1 MEENRYDWQIE
12 TILIRVVSST
22 THVRTLIDEQ
32 SNPSWLLQPRGNTKS
47 TSRWQTQFTVSNFS
61 LYHIGKTLAAVE
73 TGEFLKEVYANN
85 KLESPLNNALMLDKL
100 SSVEQ
105 KAHVST

>member
-32 SNPSWLLQPRGNTKS
+32 SNLLGFYNREEILSQHQG
-47 TSRWQTQFTVSNFS
+47 
-61 LYHIGKTLAAVE
+61 GKHNSQYLIFRCITLEKV
-73 TGEFLKEVYANN
+73 FNV
-85 KLESPLNNALMLDKL
+85 
-100 SSVEQ
+100 
-105 KAHVST
+105 

>member
-32 SNPSWLLQPRGNTKS
+32 SNLLGFYNREEIQSQHQG
-47 TSRWQTQFTVSNFS
+47 
-61 LYHIGKTLAAVE
+61 GKHNSQYLIFRYITLEKV
-73 TGEFLKEVYANN
+73 FNV
-85 KLESPLNNALMLDKL
+85 
-100 SSVEQ
+100 
-105 KAHVST
+105 